1 MHHDY
6 TCPECSHRLHDQ
18 FRTAAQ
24 GGRTTCPACPQCKT
38 QMDWVVPRLRTD
50 LRTDGEGKS
59 GERFQKFTARDGR
72 NQLVE
77 IDSLHTLRRIERES
91 ETLARNG
98 EGQQIRFRAFEQ
110 GHSNMAVN
118 TFGDGPQE
126 KPDDYAKEKFGL
138 RGAAKSVEAP
148 GDGSDPSYEYGP
160 GVSDANTSA
169 LQVD

>member
-1 MHHDY
+1 MNHDY
-6 TCPECSHRLHDQ
+6 KCAECGFLLRDQ

-24 GGRTTCPACPQCKT
+24 GGRTTAPPCPECKT
-38 QMDWVVPRLRTD
+38 RMEWLVPRLRTD

-59 GERFQKFTARDGR
+59 GERFQKFRARDGH

-77 IDSLHTLRRIERES
+77 IDSLHTLRKVERES
-91 ETLARNG
+91 EQLARNG

-118 TFGDGPQE
+118 TFGEGPQE
-126 KPDDYAKEKFGL
+126 KPDPAYKEKFGL
-138 RGAAKSVEAP
+138 RGGAKPVEAP
-148 GDGSDPSYEYGP
+148 SDGSDPSYEYGP

-169 LQVD
+169 LAVD